1 MMMNK
6 QDILS
11 KIIAALMDQD
21 REETN
26 SLVDKALENGV
37 TPMEVLN
44 DGLAAG
50 LQELGVLFAEEE
62 VFLPELLLAAEITTD
77 IMKRLQDKFEAD
89 DTKIEKRGTVLLA
102 TVEGDVHD
110 IGKSLVGMIMNAS
123 GYNII
128 DAGKD
133 VPNVK
138 MIELVKEHKPD
149 IVGLSSLLS
158 TTMPAQQEF
167 VEMAKEAGIR
177 DQIKIIVGG
186 APVSRDWANKIGAD
200 GYAEDASG
208 TVIEADM
215 LLGLK

>member
-1 MMMNK
+1 MNK
-6 QDILS
+6 QDHLS
-11 KIIAALMDQD
+11 KIMAALMDQD
-21 REETN
+21 RAATN
-26 SLVDKALENGV
+26 AAVDEALGDGV
-37 TPMEVLN
+37 PPMDILN
-44 DGLAAG
+44 EGLAAG

-62 VFLPELLLAAEITTD
+62 VYLPELLLAAEITTE
-77 IMKRLQDKFEAD
+77 IMKRLQSKFQAD
-89 DTKIEKRGTVLLA
+89 ETKIKKRGTVLLA

-133 VPNVK
+133 VPNKK
-138 MIELVKEHKPD
+138 MIELVKEIHPD

-167 VEMAKEAGIR
+167 IEMVKEAGLR

-208 TVIEADM
+208 TVVEADM
-215 LLGLK
+215 LLGRK

>member
-1 MMMNK
+1 MMNK

>member
-1 MMMNK
+1 MSK
-6 QDILS
+6 QEMLS

-21 REETN
+21 RTETN
-26 SLVDKALENGV
+26 ALVDKALENGV

-44 DGLAAG
+44 EGLAAG

-77 IMKRLQDKFEAD
+77 IMKRLQDKFETE

-133 VPNVK
+133 VPTKK

-167 VEMAKEAGIR
+167 IEMAKEAGIR
-177 DQIKIIVGG
+177 DQIKVIVGG

>member
-1 MMMNK
+1 MMSK
-6 QDILS
+6 QEMLG

-21 REETN
+21 RAETN
-26 SLVDKALENGV
+26 ALVDRALENGV

-44 DGLAAG
+44 EGLAAG
-50 LQELGVLFAEEE
+50 LQELGVLFSEEE

-77 IMKRLQDKFEAD
+77 IMTRLQDRFEAE
-89 DTKIEKRGTVLLA
+89 DTRIEKRGTVLLA

-123 GYNII
+123 GYNVI

-133 VPNVK
+133 VPNQK

-167 VEMAKEAGIR
+167 IELAKEAGIR
-177 DQIKIIVGG
+177 DQIKVIVGG

-208 TVIEADM
+208 TVIEADT

>member
-1 MMMNK
+1 MDK
-6 QDILS
+6 QEILS

-26 SLVDKALENGV
+26 ALVDKALANGV

-44 DGLAAG
+44 EGLAAG

-62 VFLPELLLAAEITTD
+62 VFLPELLLAADITTE
-77 IMKRLQDKFEAD
+77 IMNRLQDKFESD
-89 DTKIEKRGTVLLA
+89 ETKIEKRGTILLA

-123 GYNII
+123 GYNVI

-133 VPNVK
+133 VPNKK
-138 MIELVKEHKPD
+138 MIELVKEYKPD

-167 VEMAKEAGIR
+167 IEMAKEAGIR
-177 DQIKIIVGG
+177 DQIKVIVGG

-215 LLGLK
+215 LLGLR

>member
-1 MMMNK
+1 MNK
-6 QDILS
+6 QDMLS

-44 DGLAAG
+44 EGLAAG

-77 IMKRLQDKFEAD
+77 IMKRLQGKFEAD

-123 GYNII
+123 GYNVI

-158 TTMPAQQEF
+158 TTMPAQREF

-186 APVSRDWANKIGAD
+186 APVSRDWADKIGAD

-215 LLGLK
+215 LLGLR

>member
-1 MMMNK
+1 MNK
-6 QDILS
+6 QDHLS
-11 KIIAALMDQD
+11 KIMAALMDQD
-21 REETN
+21 REATN
-26 SLVDKALENGV
+26 AAVDEALGDGV
-37 TPMEVLN
+37 PPMDILN
-44 DGLAAG
+44 EGLAAG

-62 VFLPELLLAAEITTD
+62 VYLPELLLAAEITTE
-77 IMKRLQDKFEAD
+77 IMKRLQSKFQAD
-89 DTKIEKRGTVLLA
+89 ETKIKKRGTVLLA

-133 VPNVK
+133 VPNKK
-138 MIELVKEHKPD
+138 MIELVKEIHPD

-167 VEMAKEAGIR
+167 IEMAKEAGLR

-186 APVSRDWANKIGAD
+186 SPVSRDWANKIGAD

-208 TVIEADM
+208 TVVEADM
-215 LLGLK
+215 LLGRK

>member
-1 MMMNK
+1 MSK
-6 QDILS
+6 QEMLS

-21 REETN
+21 RTETN
-26 SLVDKALENGV
+26 ALVDRALENGV

-44 DGLAAG
+44 EGLAAG

-77 IMKRLQDKFEAD
+77 IMKRLQDKFETE

-133 VPNVK
+133 VPNKK

-167 VEMAKEAGIR
+167 IEMAKEAGIR
-177 DQIKIIVGG
+177 DQIKVIVGG

>member
-1 MMMNK
+1 MMNK
-6 QDILS
+6 QDMLS

-44 DGLAAG
+44 EGLAAG

-77 IMKRLQDKFEAD
+77 IMKRLQGKFEAD

-123 GYNII
+123 GYNVI

-158 TTMPAQQEF
+158 TTMPAQREF

-186 APVSRDWANKIGAD
+186 APVSRDWADKIGAD

-215 LLGLK
+215 LLGLR

>member
-1 MMMNK
+1 MDK
-6 QDILS
+6 QEILS

-21 REETN
+21 RDETN
-26 SLVDKALENGV
+26 ALVDKALANGV

-44 DGLAAG
+44 EGLAAG

-62 VFLPELLLAAEITTD
+62 VFLPELLLAADITTE
-77 IMKRLQDKFEAD
+77 IMNRLQDKFESEE
-89 DTKIEKRGTVLLA
+89 TKIEKRGTILLA

-123 GYNII
+123 GYNVI

-133 VPNVK
+133 VPNKK

-167 VEMAKEAGIR
+167 IEMAKEAGIR
-177 DQIKIIVGG
+177 DQIKVIVGG

-215 LLGLK
+215 LLGLR

>member
-1 MMMNK
+1 MSKKEM
-6 QDILS
+6 LS

-21 REETN
+21 REATN
-26 SLVDKALENGV
+26 ALVDKALENGV

-44 DGLAAG
+44 EGLATG

-77 IMKRLQDKFEAD
+77 IMKRLQDKFETQ

-123 GYNII
+123 GYNVI

-133 VPNVK
+133 VPNTK
-138 MIELVKEHKPD
+138 MIELVKEYQPD

-167 VEMAKEAGIR
+167 IEMAKEAGIR

>member
-1 MMMNK
+1 MDK
-6 QDILS
+6 QEILS

-26 SLVDKALENGV
+26 ALVDKALANGV

-44 DGLAAG
+44 EGLAAG

-62 VFLPELLLAAEITTD
+62 VFLPELLLAADITTE
-77 IMKRLQDKFEAD
+77 IMNRLQDKFESD
-89 DTKIEKRGTVLLA
+89 ETKIEKRGTILLA

-123 GYNII
+123 GYNVI

-133 VPNVK
+133 VPNKK

-149 IVGLSSLLS
+149 IIGLSSLLS

-167 VEMAKEAGIR
+167 IEMAKEAGIR
-177 DQIKIIVGG
+177 DQIKVIVGG

-215 LLGLK
+215 LLGLR

>member
-1 MMMNK
+1 MNK
-6 QDILS
+6 QDHLS
-11 KIIAALMDQD
+11 KIMAALMDQD
-21 REETN
+21 REATN
-26 SLVDKALENGV
+26 AAVDEALGDGV
-37 TPMEVLN
+37 PPMDILN
-44 DGLAAG
+44 EGLAAG

-62 VFLPELLLAAEITTD
+62 VYLPELLLAAEITTE
-77 IMKRLQDKFEAD
+77 IMKRLQSKFQAD
-89 DTKIEKRGTVLLA
+89 ETKIKKRGTVLLA

-128 DAGKD
+128 EAGKD
-133 VPNVK
+133 VPNKK
-138 MIELVKEHKPD
+138 MIELVKEIHPD

-167 VEMAKEAGIR
+167 IEMAKEAGLR

-208 TVIEADM
+208 TVVEADM
-215 LLGLK
+215 LLGRK

>member
-1 MMMNK
+1 MDK
-6 QDILS
+6 QEILS

-21 REETN
+21 RDETN
-26 SLVDKALENGV
+26 ALVDKALANGV

-44 DGLAAG
+44 EGLAAG
-50 LQELGVLFAEEE
+50 LQELGVLFAEED
-62 VFLPELLLAAEITTD
+62 VFLPELLLAADITTE
-77 IMKRLQDKFEAD
+77 IMNRLQDKFESEE
-89 DTKIEKRGTVLLA
+89 TKIEKRGTILLA

-123 GYNII
+123 GYNVI

-133 VPNVK
+133 VPNKK

-167 VEMAKEAGIR
+167 IEMAKEAGIR
-177 DQIKIIVGG
+177 DQIKVIVGG

-215 LLGLK
+215 LLGLR

>member
-1 MMMNK
+1 MDK
-6 QDILS
+6 QEILS

-21 REETN
+21 RDETN
-26 SLVDKALENGV
+26 ALVDKALANGV

-44 DGLAAG
+44 EGLAAG

-62 VFLPELLLAAEITTD
+62 VFLPELLLAADITTE
-77 IMKRLQDKFEAD
+77 IMNRLQDKFESEE
-89 DTKIEKRGTVLLA
+89 TKIEKRGTILLA

-123 GYNII
+123 GYNVI

-133 VPNVK
+133 VPNKK

-158 TTMPAQQEF
+158 TTMPA
-167 VEMAKEAGIR
+167 
-177 DQIKIIVGG
+177 
-186 APVSRDWANKIGAD
+186 
-200 GYAEDASG
+200 
-208 TVIEADM
+208 
-215 LLGLK
+215 

>member
-6 QDILS
+6 QDMLS

-44 DGLAAG
+44 EGLAAG

>member
-1 MMMNK
+1 MSK
-6 QDILS
+6 QEMLG

-21 REETN
+21 RTETN
-26 SLVDKALENGV
+26 ALVDKALENGV

-44 DGLAAG
+44 EGLAAG

-77 IMKRLQDKFEAD
+77 IMKRLQDKFETE

-133 VPNVK
+133 VPNKK

-167 VEMAKEAGIR
+167 IEMAKEAGIR
-177 DQIKIIVGG
+177 DQIKVIVGG

>member
-1 MMMNK
+1 MDK
-6 QDILS
+6 QEILS

-21 REETN
+21 REGTN
-26 SLVDKALENGV
+26 ALVDKALANGV

-44 DGLAAG
+44 EGLAAG

-62 VFLPELLLAAEITTD
+62 VFLPELLLAADITTE
-77 IMKRLQDKFEAD
+77 IMNRLQDKFESD
-89 DTKIEKRGTVLLA
+89 ETKIEKRGTILLA

-123 GYNII
+123 GYNVI

-133 VPNVK
+133 VPNKK
-138 MIELVKEHKPD
+138 MIELVKEYKPD

-167 VEMAKEAGIR
+167 IEMAKEAGIR
-177 DQIKIIVGG
+177 DQIKVIVGG